1 MLRIIG
7 LELKMQLKTKKTIG
21 IFAAGAVMSIF
32 IALLSIYT
40 ATSRNII
47 LDKENKVA
55 YSSGKMSVDY
65 LKKTQKEY
73 EGFLTE
79 EKSIEIVK
87 KYQDVLKQYDG
98 REDLIPHDVYAE
110 EITPMTDILN
120 VISYSFTTSYEGELD
135 VNGVFPKGFKAEMA
149 KDFYR
154 QRLQAMKKIWKTK
167 YIGREEIREK
177 LERREEKIQYP
188 LYFAN
193 YSGWDSLKSNIALI
207 LIPITILLACLL
219 TAPVF
224 SRHYENDSDRVFRA
238 TKFGRRTL
246 AAARIAA
253 SMILTSCF
261 YLFHVGLC
269 ITICSFVFNWNGLK
283 TSVQFIDLFASSDLS
298 IGGLL
303 FITILGG
310 LFATITM
317 TIFTLCLSSAMKSS
331 IVVLES
337 SAFVI
342 VVNMIL
348 NIVLSGNIN
357 DNRIYFLF
365 NTFSPYAAVSLS
377 SSITSSAY
385 VCGGNIVIWL
395 PAATIL
401 FSILLVGSSFVLCLK
416 KYNNYQ
422 N

>member
-1 MLRIIG
+1 ML
-7 LELKMQLKTKKTIG
+7 
-21 IFAAGAVMSIF
+21 
-32 IALLSIYT
+32 
-40 ATSRNII
+40 
-47 LDKENKVA
+47 
-55 YSSGKMSVDY
+55 
-65 LKKTQKEY
+65 
-73 EGFLTE
+73 
-79 EKSIEIVK
+79 
-87 KYQDVLKQYDG
+87 
-98 REDLIPHDVYAE
+98 
-110 EITPMTDILN
+110 
-120 VISYSFTTSYEGELD
+120 
-135 VNGVFPKGFKAEMA
+135 
-149 KDFYR
+149 
-154 QRLQAMKKIWKTK
+154 
-167 YIGREEIREK
+167 
-177 LERREEKIQYP
+177 
-188 LYFAN
+188 
-193 YSGWDSLKSNIALI
+193 
-207 LIPITILLACLL
+207 
-219 TAPVF
+219 
-224 SRHYENDSDRVFRA
+224 FR
-238 TKFGRRTL
+238 
-246 AAARIAA
+246 
-253 SMILTSCF
+253 S
-261 YLFHVGLC
+261 
-269 ITICSFVFNWNGLK
+269 K

-348 NIVLSGNIN
+348 NIVLSGNID

>member
-1 MLRIIG
+1 MLRIVG
-7 LELKMQLKTKKTIG
+7 LELKMQLKTKKTMG
-21 IFAAGAVMSIF
+21 IFVVGVVMSIL
-32 IALLSIYT
+32 IALLSINT

-79 EKSIEIVK
+79 EKSVEIVK
-87 KYQDVLKQYDG
+87 RYQDVLKQYDG
-98 REDLIPHDVYAE
+98 REDLIPHDVYAK
-110 EITPMTDILN
+110 EITPMMDILN
-120 VISYSFTTSYEGELD
+120 VISYSFTTSYDGELD

-149 KDFYR
+149 KDLYK
-154 QRLQAMKKIWKTK
+154 QRLEAMKEIWKTK
-167 YIGREEIREK
+167 YIGREEISEK
-177 LERREEKIQYP
+177 LENREKNIKYP

-219 TAPVF
+219 VAPAF
-224 SRHYENDSDRVFRA
+224 SKHYENDSDRVFRA
-238 TKFGRRTL
+238 TQFGRHTL
-246 AAARIAA
+246 AIARIIAN
-253 SMILTSCF
+253 MILTSFF
-261 YLFHVGLC
+261 YLFNVGLC
-269 ITICSFVFNWNGLK
+269 TTICSFVFNCNGLK

-298 IGGLL
+298 IGELL

-317 TIFTLCLSSAMKSS
+317 TIFTLFLSSAMKSS
-331 IVVLES
+331 IVVLAS
-337 SAFVI
+337 SVFII

-348 NIVLSGNIN
+348 NIILSGNIN
-357 DNRIYFLF
+357 DNMAYFVF
-365 NTFSPYAAVSLS
+365 NTFSPYSAVSLS
-377 SSITSSAY
+377 SSITSNAY
-385 VCGGNIVIWL
+385 VYCGSIVIWL
-395 PAATIL
+395 PVATIL
-401 FSILLVGSSFVLCLK
+401 FSILFVGSNFALCLK